1 MAVKNFQSQNDLK
14 IVFKRFFLLLVV
26 SVALNYPWE
35 VLQMP
40 LYVNGGDFLNFAKHC
55 VVPAWGDAVIVMII
69 YSIGWVL
76 TRNSAWADKPT
87 ASSYAIM
94 LGVGFLIAVGVEWIA
109 VFELNR
115 WNYTPRMPIIP
126 GLSIGFSPVLQMLLL
141 PPLIFKITARVLKKV
156 GN

>member
-1 MAVKNFQSQNDLK
+1 LK
-14 IVFKRFFLLLVV
+14 IVFKRVFLLLVV

-40 LYVNGGDFLNFAKHC
+40 LYVNDGDFLDFAKHC
-55 VVPAWGDAVIVMII
+55 VVPAWGDAVIVVII
-69 YSIGWVL
+69 YSIGWAL
-76 TRNSAWADKPT
+76 TSNSAWAEKPT

-109 VFELNR
+109 VFELDR

-126 GLSIGFSPVLQMLLL
+126 GLNIGLSPVLQMLLL